1 MKNLFTFILVLALG
15 IGCLNAQTS
24 PDNLA
29 KQAQN
34 SLDQKEYTTARYK
47 FLLAYN
53 GYINQKNY
61 DKAADAG
68 SKVAALYAREN
79 YYEEAF
85 KLLNRMDQVFS
96 DVEKADS
103 TERPQLHYKTAKE
116 RLAMYIKLKNV
127 PRSQEQI
134 NKMGDYAK
142 KINKDEVNNDFQY
155 SKANYYYA
163 FGNTKQGDAAI
174 NQVIKHYESKNDYA
188 KADES
193 YKTLIN
199 NAIKMNNSRL
209 VARTYDSY
217 IKWSDSI
224 RAVTAKDELSVM
236 QKKFDDSQKVV
247 AEKEHTISV
256 KNGIIITL
264 GIIATIL
271 VAALVFGFIIL
282 MRYMVLNRKQ
292 KKTIMIAN
300 EHNALKTQFIHNI
313 STQMEPPLDTL
324 DKNLPAV
331 KALKSFS
338 RNIQEMSDLETS
350 LEEKYDLEDVNVQSF
365 CEALMDEIRDK
376 VKPGV
381 TLNVNAP
388 KMSAKFNAEATARI
402 LRHLLYN
409 ASLYTPA
416 DGKIS
421 LEYKKRGAHT
431 QQFIVTDNGSGI
443 PEEIRGTIFKPFTDV
458 HDLTQGDG
466 LGLPICSLMAA
477 KSNGSLSL
485 DDTFHN
491 GARFVLELH
500 N

>member
-1 MKNLFTFILVLALG
+1 MKNLITFILVFALG
-15 IGCLNAQTS
+15 IGCLDAQTS
-24 PDNLA
+24 PDNMA

-47 FLLAYN
+47 FLQAYN
-53 GYINQKNY
+53 GYVNQKKY
-61 DKAADAG
+61 DKAAEAG
-68 SKVAALYAREN
+68 AKVAALYAREN

-85 KLLNRMDQVFS
+85 KILNRMDQVFS
-96 DVEKADS
+96 DVENADS
-103 TERPQLHYKTAKE
+103 TERPMLHYTTAKE
-116 RLAMYIKLKNV
+116 RLAIYIKLKNA
-127 PRSQEQI
+127 PRSQEQV
-134 NKMGDYAK
+134 NKMSEYAK
-142 KINKDEVNNDFQY
+142 KINKDDINNDFQY

-174 NQVIKHYESKNDYA
+174 NQVIKHYESKNDYE

-209 VARTYDSY
+209 VARTYDNY

-224 RAVTAKDELSVM
+224 RAITAKDQLAVV
-236 QKKFDDSQKVV
+236 QRKFDDSQKVI

-264 GIIATIL
+264 GIIAAIL

-282 MRYMVLNRKQ
+282 MRYIVLNRKQ
-292 KKTIMIAN
+292 KKTILIAN

-313 STQMEPPLDTL
+313 STQMEPTLNTL
-324 DKNLPAV
+324 DQNLPAV

-350 LEEKYDLEDVNVQSF
+350 LEEKYELEDVNVQAF
-365 CEALMDEIRDK
+365 CEALIDEIRDK
-376 VKPGV
+376 VQPGV
-381 TLNVNAP
+381 GLSVNAP
-388 KMSAKFNAEATARI
+388 KMSAKFNPEATARV
-402 LRHLLYN
+402 LRHLLSN
-409 ASLYTPA
+409 AALYTPEN
-416 DGKIS
+416 GKIS

-431 QQFIVTDNGSGI
+431 QQFIVIDNGPGI
-443 PEEIRGTIFKPFTDV
+443 PEEIKGTIFKPFTEV
-458 HDLTQGDG
+458 HDLTEGDG
-466 LGLPICSLMAA
+466 LGLPICSLIAA

-485 DDTFHN
+485 DDNFHN

>member
-1 MKNLFTFILVLALG
+1 
-15 IGCLNAQTS
+15 
-24 PDNLA
+24 
-29 KQAQN
+29 
-34 SLDQKEYTTARYK
+34 
-47 FLLAYN
+47 
-53 GYINQKNY
+53 
-61 DKAADAG
+61 
-68 SKVAALYAREN
+68 
-79 YYEEAF
+79 
-85 KLLNRMDQVFS
+85 
-96 DVEKADS
+96 
-103 TERPQLHYKTAKE
+103 
-116 RLAMYIKLKNV
+116 
-127 PRSQEQI
+127 
-134 NKMGDYAK
+134 
-142 KINKDEVNNDFQY
+142 
-155 SKANYYYA
+155 
-163 FGNTKQGDAAI
+163 
-174 NQVIKHYESKNDYA
+174 
-188 KADES
+188 
-193 YKTLIN
+193 
-199 NAIKMNNSRL
+199 
-209 VARTYDSY
+209 
-217 IKWSDSI
+217 
-224 RAVTAKDELSVM
+224 
-236 QKKFDDSQKVV
+236 
-247 AEKEHTISV
+247 
-256 KNGIIITL
+256 
-264 GIIATIL
+264 
-271 VAALVFGFIIL
+271 
-282 MRYMVLNRKQ
+282 
-292 KKTIMIAN
+292 
-300 EHNALKTQFIHNI
+300 
-313 STQMEPPLDTL
+313 MEPTLDTL

>member
-1 MKNLFTFILVLALG
+1 MKNLITLIIAFALG
-15 IGCLNAQTS
+15 MGCLNAQTS
-24 PDNLA
+24 PDNMA
-29 KQAQN
+29 KQAQS

-47 FLLAYN
+47 FLQAYN
-53 GYINQKNY
+53 GYVNQKNY
-61 DKAADAG
+61 EKAADAG
-68 SKVAALYAREN
+68 AKVAALYAREN

-85 KLLNRMDQVFS
+85 KILNRMDQVFS

-103 TERPQLHYKTAKE
+103 TERPGLHYVTAKE
-116 RLAMYIKLKNV
+116 RLAMYIKLKNA

-134 NKMGDYAK
+134 NKMNEYVK
-142 KINKDEVNNDFQY
+142 KMNNDATTTDFQY
-155 SKANYYYA
+155 AKANFYYA

-174 NQVIKHYESKNDYA
+174 NQVIKDYERKNDYE

-224 RAVTAKDELSVM
+224 RAITAKDQLAVM
-236 QKKFDDSQKVV
+236 QKKFDDSQKIIE
-247 AEKEHTISV
+247 EKDHTITV

-264 GIIATIL
+264 GIIGAIL

-282 MRYMVLNRKQ
+282 MRYIVLNRKQ
-292 KKTIMIAN
+292 KKTILIAN

-313 STQMEPPLDTL
+313 STQMEPTLNTL
-324 DKNLPAV
+324 DKDLPAV

-350 LEEKYDLEDVNVQSF
+350 LEEKYELEDVNVQAF
-365 CEALMDEIRDK
+365 CEALMEEIKDK
-376 VKPGV
+376 VKQGV
-381 TLNVNAP
+381 TLSVNAP

-402 LRHLLYN
+402 LRHLLLN
-409 ASLYTPA
+409 AALYTPA

-431 QQFIVTDNGSGI
+431 QQFIVTDNGCGV
-443 PEEIRGTIFKPFTDV
+443 PEEIKGSIFKPFTEV
-458 HDLTQGDG
+458 HDLTEGDG
-466 LGLPICSLMAA
+466 LGLPICSLMAE

-485 DDTFHN
+485 DDTFHH